1 MHLNT
6 DMTINEIINEL
17 QKPPSPEQARI
28 DALKRQKDQ
37 VSKSLK
43 VAQANKKIQ
52 SGTNAL
58 RKVME

>member
-1 MHLNT
+1 
-6 DMTINEIINEL
+6 MTINEIINEL